1 MSWFYFFH
9 SRLWPCNCAYP
20 ISMFEG
26 LIIGVPELTFAL
38 PSSYLGCLMD
48 FLGLGW
54 HKMTSRPNVSS
65 LPDDRASEPSCH
77 HEPRTYIMFKKV
89 YYNLLNYTQCPSIDL
104 IKRFL
109 PRPKSIAAWK
119 LITNRSKISKNW
131 NPPNWVPLHRFFK
144 NWFLLIQ
151 KQLYSNYI
159 PTHFTK

>member
-9 SRLWPCNCAYP
+9 SRLWPCNCDYP

-77 HEPRTYIMFKKV
+77 PEPRTYIMFKKV
-89 YYNLLNYTQCPSIDL
+89 YYYHLLYYILLYQNNNNVACGVQLKICQNPEL
-104 IKRFL
+104 INFTLKF
-109 PRPKSIAAWK
+109 
-119 LITNRSKISKNW
+119 ISD
-131 NPPNWVPLHRFFK
+131 FFSVM
-144 NWFLLIQ
+144 IVS
-151 KQLYSNYI
+151 LYSI
-159 PTHFTK
+159 FTI